1 MRTNCRSG
9 FTLIELLVTTVLLA
23 LGLVALSSLF
33 VAGIVSDMKAERIQ
47 IATNRMRQELER
59 MRSAGYSGALI
70 DATVFKPGDGYAI
83 TESHTD
89 LTGVASFTEP
99 SLPSG
104 TGTVEIRFYNPGT
117 GIYPNLKRVSVQLS
131 WGGGRRTQGSVY
143 ACTLLANRPQ

>member
-1 MRTNCRSG
+1 MINRRSG

-23 LGLVALSSLF
+23 LGLIALSTLF
-33 VAGIVSDMKAERIQ
+33 VAGIVSDIKAERIQ
-47 IATNRMRQELER
+47 MATNRARKELER

-70 DATVFKPGDGYAI
+70 DATVFKPADGYTI

-89 LTGVASFTEP
+89 LTGVVSFTEP

-104 TGTVEIRFYNPGT
+104 AGTVEIRYYNPGT
-117 GIYPNLKRVSVQLS
+117 GIYANLKRVSVALS

-143 ACTLLANRPQ
+143 ATTLIANRPQ

>member
-1 MRTNCRSG
+1 MINRRSG

-23 LGLVALSSLF
+23 LGLIALSTLF
-33 VAGIVSDMKAERIQ
+33 VAGIVSSMKAERIEM
-47 IATNRMRQELER
+47 ATNRMRQELER

-70 DATVFKPGDGYAI
+70 DPAVFKSTDGYTL
-83 TESHTD
+83 TETHTD

-104 TGTVEIRFYNPGT
+104 TGTVEIRYYNPGT
-117 GIYPNLKRVSVQLS
+117 GIYANLKRISVQVS

-143 ACTLLANRPQ
+143 ATTLIANRPQ